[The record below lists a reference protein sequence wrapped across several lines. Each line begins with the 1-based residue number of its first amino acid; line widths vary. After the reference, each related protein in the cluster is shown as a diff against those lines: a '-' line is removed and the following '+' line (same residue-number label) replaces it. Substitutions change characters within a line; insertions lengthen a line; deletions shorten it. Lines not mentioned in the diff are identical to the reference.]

1 MPSPVG
7 DGTTSSIIEGITY
20 DRTTVEGAVR
30 SILRCAPNQGTA
42 RRWLL
47 IMHGQQL
54 PTGVS
59 WVSGPTIKFEEDGTR
74 RAHFTLT
81 VGRGDD
87 PLHIDV
93 RVDPNELTLE
103 AA

>member
-7 DGTTSSIIEGITY
+7 DGTTSSVIEGMKY
-20 DRTTVEGAVR
+20 DRATVEGAVR
-30 SILRCAPNQGTA
+30 SILRRAPDRMTA
-42 RRWLL
+42 QRWLL

-59 WVSGPTIKFEEDGTR
+59 WVSGPTLKFEEDGTR

-81 VGRGDD
+81 VGRESD
-87 PLHIDV
+87 PLSIDV
-93 RVDPNELTLE
+93 HVEPSEILAQ